1 MAFSIL
7 KSTPAQKKYTTV
19 GCGGCDKYELCLYVH
34 NNENEHNLLT
44 VLFASQK
51 KLLSGVQRLVSF
63 TLPSISSILPMN
75 ISTFVCHDA
84 NFSEKKELRVQFRS
98 TICHTVSLASNS
110 WKLAEFFWS
119 SQFLLLRKEESRNYF
134 SHSGRSG
141 VFWRLPLNHLPP
153 RPLDF
158 YALQE
163 KASANTKYLIDYI
176 DHQKMPCQYTKES
189 VNNRTA

>member
-1 MAFSIL
+1 
-7 KSTPAQKKYTTV
+7 
-19 GCGGCDKYELCLYVH
+19 
-34 NNENEHNLLT
+34 
-44 VLFASQK
+44 
-51 KLLSGVQRLVSF
+51 
-63 TLPSISSILPMN
+63 MN
-75 ISTFVCHDA
+75 ISAFVRHDA

-163 KASANTKYLIDYI
+163 KASADTKYLMIHIDH
-176 DHQKMPCQYTKES
+176 HQKMPWQYTEES
-189 VNNRTA
+189 VNKWTWNMIGEKRSHFCDGTIVTSLFLHFHVSRVDLSINEWVKCFGDFDICFGS